1 MRATLALPSSLLALL
16 AGAGCNPSDFNSLL
30 DKAPVASFT
39 APGSSTGS
47 LFVLPLPV
55 PAEPGLAGRLLV
67 SRKDTDFLGVAD
79 FDSNGKVTL
88 HEASAGDKRN
98 LGNTSV
104 HSAAVRSDGTIL
116 VGTPRYGT
124 SDPPG
129 GRVSTL
135 SLAPDGQ
142 GGYTFNSQGGPQ
154 GGVLMPHIGIAV
166 AVGNVTGTA
175 VGNFV
180 TVSDNTVKV
189 LGDDG
194 LTEVASTPSPPDPVC
209 AKLNMTSATSDPYAF
224 RPLAVGDLLL
234 GGFDEIAVGG
244 QGTVQLV
251 QWNGAAALPCP
262 TKSLAKGLLMSFGSS
277 LAVGDFNGDARLDLA
292 VGAPLDKV
300 FVFFGPLDVV
310 AAQADSIPSVTITN
324 RGATGFGQRLASF
337 GALGAGPAKLMVA
350 DPSGTA
356 AGGHAG
362 AGRVLLFDLSS
373 GAAALDDSNAIATLF
388 DADSDSA
395 QLGSNLGGM
404 PFNTG
409 TCVPGGG
416 VAQVPW
422 ASAGLDVLT
431 YFNYVGAAGDP
442 RCFAGK

>member
-1 MRATLALPSSLLALL
+1 MRATQALLSSLLAGL
-16 AGAGCNPSDFNSLL
+16 ACAGCNPGDFNSLL

-47 LFVLPLPV
+47 VFVLPLSV
-55 PAEPGLAGRLLV
+55 PAETNLAGRMLV
-67 SRKDTDFLGVAD
+67 ARKDTTFLGVAD
-79 FDSNGKVTL
+79 FDGKGKVKL
-88 HEASAGDKRN
+88 HEASNGDKLN

-104 HSAAVRSDGTIL
+104 HSAAVRSDGKIL

-129 GRVSTL
+129 GRA
-135 SLAPDGQ
+135 SLLALAADGQ
-142 GGYTFNSQGGPQ
+142 GGYTFNFQGGPQ
-154 GGVLMPHIGIAV
+154 GGGLMPHVGISV
-166 AVGNVTGTA
+166 AAGNVTGA
-175 VGNFV
+175 ANGNFV
-180 TVSDNTVKV
+180 VLGDNTVQV

-194 LTEVASTPSPPDPVC
+194 VTAVAATDPTCRKVD
-209 AKLNMTSATSDPYAF
+209 MTSATGDPYAF
-224 RPLAVGDLLL
+224 RSVAVGDLLL
-234 GGFDEIAVGG
+234 GGFDEIAIGG

-251 QWNGAAALPCP
+251 QWNGTATLPCP
-262 TKSLAKGLLMSFGSS
+262 TKSLAKGLLMSFGTS
-277 LAVGDFNGDARLDLA
+277 LAVGDFNGDAKLDLA

-310 AAQADSIPSVTITN
+310 AAQADPIPSVTITN

-350 DPSGTA
+350 DPGGTA
-356 AGGHAG
+356 AGGHQG

-373 GAAALDDSNAIATLF
+373 GAVALDDSNAIATLF
-388 DADSDSA
+388 DANSDSA
-395 QLGSNLGGM
+395 QLGSNLGGL

-409 TCVPGGG
+409 TCTPGGG

-422 ASAGLDVLT
+422 ASTSLDVLT
-431 YFNYVGAAGDP
+431 FFNYVGAAGDP